1 MKHCANPECPDRL
14 PNGTVGEFR
23 DEIDACPYC
32 GQRLEWGPAPP
43 PTRDD
48 GGAALD
54 GTEEIDGEMAEVG
67 HFLSPIEADLARGFL
82 ESQGIP
88 ARIARDAAGGARPD
102 LSGLTGIRL
111 LVPASLAED
120 AQELLASVES
130 EEDPDLSP

>member
-14 PNGTVGEFR
+14 ANGMVGEFR
-23 DEIDACPYC
+23 DEIGACPYC
-32 GQRLEWGPAPP
+32 GQRLEWGPVPP

-48 GGAALD
+48 DGAAFD

-67 HFLSPIEADLARGFL
+67 HFLAPIEADLARGFL

-111 LVPASLAED
+111 LVPASLAEE
-120 AQELLASVES
+120 AEELLASVES
-130 EEDPDLSP
+130 EEDSDLSP